1 MLDNK
6 VKIINEYID
15 NMEYR
20 IKEIKQYIQ
29 ENNITEYDDVF
40 KVETFYNNMENDLL
54 SLKKVI
60 LTTYDELE

>member
-29 ENNITEYDDVF
+29 ENNITENDDVF
-40 KVETFYNNMENDLL
+40 KVETFCNNIENDLS
-54 SLKKVI
+54 SLKKI
-60 LTTYDELE
+60 TLETYDELE